1 MKKGP
6 VKQLALKLAAL
17 MLACGILGGC
27 AGGAQAP
34 APAADKNVQ
43 ELVEITEEAAQEKA
57 AEAEK
62 AAEEAAGELAEAAE
76 EAAGELTEAAEEAA
90 GELKEAAGETEL
102 TLVEDEP
109 EAEPEKPEAEPE
121 KTKAEPKKQEAEP
134 PIDEDGVYT
143 SKDDVALYLYTY
155 HKLPSNFI
163 TKKKAKKL
171 GWEGGNLES
180 YAPGKCIGGDYFG
193 NYEGLLPEDEE
204 YHECDIDTL
213 GKKKRGAKRIIWS
226 EDWDIYYTGDHY
238 ETFTLLYE
246 GE

>member
-1 MKKGP
+1 MKIGP

-27 AGGAQAP
+27 AGGAQVQAP
-34 APAADKNVQ
+34 ASSPAPQEKEQ
-43 ELVEITEEAAQEKA
+43 ELVLIREE
-57 AEAEK
+57 
-62 AAEEAAGELAEAAE
+62 AEEAAAETAEAVTEAAAEAAE
-76 EAAGELTEAAEEAA
+76 AVTEATAEAVEEAAEEVKAA
-90 GELKEAAGETEL
+90 
-102 TLVEDEP
+102 
-109 EAEPEKPEAEPE
+109 AEPAGQQK
-121 KTKAEPKKQEAEP
+121 KAESKKQEAEP

-143 SKDDVALYLYTY
+143 AKDDVALYLYTY

-171 GWEGGNLES
+171 GWEGGNLEP

>member
-27 AGGAQAP
+27 AGGAKAP

-76 EAAGELTEAAEEAA
+76 EAAGELAEAAE
-90 GELKEAAGETEL
+90 EAAGETEL

-171 GWEGGNLES
+171 GWEGGNLEP

-226 EDWDIYYTGDHY
+226 EVWDIYYTGDHY